1 MKRFPVNSLLS
12 LLVFVMMAAVGCT
25 TAPQSPT
32 AEARVATSSPTH
44 TAVPTSTATPTATP
58 PEIREITPAST
69 PTPVTPSAT
78 PTITNTPGPFEHVI
92 EANDQL
98 IAVVQEYGHYDL
110 AVLDVIVAMNAN
122 VTNADRLPPPGS
134 VVLIPRPTGSPT
146 PPGGELTATIVAQN
160 PPSATPA
167 LLTMVHV
174 VEEGQT
180 IIGIALQYNTTMAIL
195 AELNPQVY
203 WFGCDFAVASG
214 GENCSPQLSI
224 GDELVVPMATPTP
237 TLSPT
242 PSGSE
247 TPTLTPTP
255 GPVRLLW
262 PGAGSIIQGGPL
274 TLRWV
279 SSGALETDRLY
290 QVTVTDYTTG
300 VTYTEFLRNNTLT
313 LPGDLQPVDDVIHD
327 MGWQVEIVQVGND
340 NIAFRVGAPGES
352 RSFQWS
358 RP

>member
-1 MKRFPVNSLLS
+1 MKQIPARRLLY
-12 LLVFVMMAAVGCT
+12 LFVFVIGVAAGCSP
-25 TAPQSPT
+25 PQAIVEETSLPT
-32 AEARVATSSPTH
+32 PSL
-44 TAVPTSTATPTATP
+44 TSTVAPTFTPTMTPTP
-58 PEIREITPAST
+58 PEINEITPANT
-69 PTPVTPSAT
+69 PTPVTPSMT

-98 IAVVQEYGHYDL
+98 IAVVQQYGHYDL
-110 AVLDVIVAMNAN
+110 AVLDMIVAMNAN
-122 VTNADRLPPPGS
+122 VTNADRLPPPGT
-134 VVLIPRPTGSPT
+134 VILIPRPTGSPT
-146 PPGGELTATIVAQN
+146 PPGGELTATVVALN
-160 PPSATPA
+160 PPSATPSF
-167 LLTMVHV
+167 LTMTHA

-195 AELNPQVY
+195 AELNPQLF
-203 WFGCDFAVASG
+203 WFGCDFTVASG
-214 GENCSPQLSI
+214 GEDCGPQLSI
-224 GDELVVPMATPTP
+224 GDELTVPMATPTP

-242 PSGSE
+242 PSGNE

-279 SSGALETDRLY
+279 SAGALEPDRLY
-290 QVTVTDYTTG
+290 QVTLTDYTTG
-300 VTYTEFLRNNTLT
+300 VTYTEFLRGNTLT
-313 LPGDLQPVDDVIHD
+313 LPGDLQPTDDVVHD
-327 MGWQVEIVQVGND
+327 MAWQVEIVQVGND
-340 NIAFRVGAPGES
+340 NVAFRVGAPGQA